1 MSLKI
6 VRHPDV
12 PDEIIRLID
21 DTAANGVPTTAE
33 HIYDGK
39 RNTLYR
45 VGECNVKQFGRPN
58 ALNKFVYGIL
68 RRSKARRSY
77 EHGLRLLTLGFD
89 TPQPYG
95 YIEKTHCGLFTDS
108 YYFCQQ
114 LEGVATMRDW
124 ETVLNDR
131 TLLTDFCRFSL
142 RLWEK
147 GVWHKDYSPG
157 NILRDIDENGN
168 NRFRLVDLNRI
179 RFIKT
184 GRKHLVEMF
193 TKISI
198 DRSVNEQICRCV
210 AEVAGIDAEKFVA
223 DVKRNLE
230 KYFAKKHR
238 NKVLKRIFLNKTT
251 N

>member
-6 VRHPDV
+6 VRQPDI
-12 PDEIIRLID
+12 PDEISRIID
-21 DTAANGVPTTAE
+21 DTAANGVPPTAE

-45 VGECNVKQFGRPN
+45 VGECNVKRFGRPN
-58 ALNKFVYGIL
+58 ALNKFVYGIF

-77 EHGLRLLTLGFD
+77 EHALRLQSLGFD
-89 TPQPYG
+89 TPQPFG
-95 YIEKTHCGLFTDS
+95 YIEKSHCGMFTDS
-108 YYFCQQ
+108 YYFCRQ
-114 LEGVATMRDW
+114 LEGVETMRDW
-124 ETVLNDR
+124 DSILDDR

-142 RLWEK
+142 SLWEK

-157 NILRDIDENGN
+157 NILRDIDENGK

-179 RFIKT
+179 KFIKT
-184 GRKHLVEMF
+184 GRKHLIAMF

-223 DVKRNLE
+223 DVRRNLE

-251 N
+251 R